1 MCDYTQIETLF
12 KTMNNVYSLHHA
24 ISFRYC
30 SVHSSQIRADYP
42 RNLAYSATIRNF
54 AVKNIYIMKQEIN
67 PKETNRA
74 IAFEL
79 WMKSPMPMVTL
90 TSQYNYESLPP
101 I

>member
-12 KTMNNVYSLHHA
+12 KTMNNVYSFHHA

-42 RNLAYSATIRNF
+42 INLAVSAVMLNF
-54 AVKNIYIMKQEIN
+54 ATSNRYDYEIGN
-67 PKETNRA
+67 TNA
-74 IAFEL
+74 LNEAFEL
-79 WMKSPMPMVTL
+79 G
-90 TSQYNYESLPP
+90 QH

>member
-42 RNLAYSATIRNF
+42 RYLVNSSNMRNF
-54 AVKNIYIMKQEIN
+54 ANKFARTGGASAIRASSIALGLHRPCRIETYKQI
-67 PKETNRA
+67 
-74 IAFEL
+74 I
-79 WMKSPMPMVTL
+79 
-90 TSQYNYESLPP
+90 